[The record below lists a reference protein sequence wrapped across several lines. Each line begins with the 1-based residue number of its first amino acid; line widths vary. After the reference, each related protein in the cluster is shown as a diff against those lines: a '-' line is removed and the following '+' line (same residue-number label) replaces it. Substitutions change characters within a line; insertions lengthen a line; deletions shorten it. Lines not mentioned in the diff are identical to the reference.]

1 MLRNQEA
8 TFLKHLED
16 TASCCRESVHGRKFE
31 IDRTKVCVDFKI
43 RIFVVF
49 TGKYWHGS
57 RSTGEGSITKAD
69 QGTKCWVMIQV

>member
-31 IDRTKVCVDFKI
+31 TDRTKVCVDFKI
-43 RIFVVF
+43 RIFVVSPENIG
-49 TGKYWHGS
+49 TGL
-57 RSTGEGSITKAD
+57 E
-69 QGTKCWVMIQV
+69 VQVKVRLPKLIKVQNAV